1 MHENT
6 TSMKAEA
13 TTILMELRRCQN
25 LNLHDIILENDSL
38 DLRKINTDK
47 WKIPW
52 QLTIQ
57 IEEIKQ
63 LIRQLQIMNK
73 HLFREANQLVD
84 KLANVVLDQPIT
96 LVVDNFSQLPI
107 ECRKLL
113 NSDTAQ
119 ISNLRIRAR

>member
-107 ECRKLL
+107 KCRKLL

>member
-1 MHENT
+1 
-6 TSMKAEA
+6 
-13 TTILMELRRCQN
+13 
-25 LNLHDIILENDSL
+25 
-38 DLRKINTDK
+38 
-47 WKIPW
+47 
-52 QLTIQ
+52 
-57 IEEIKQ
+57 
-63 LIRQLQIMNK
+63 MNK

>member
-63 LIRQLQIMNK
+63 LIRQLQIMIK

-84 KLANVVLDQPIT
+84 KLANVVFDQQIPQLLIIFH
-96 LVVDNFSQLPI
+96 NFQQNV
-107 ECRKLL
+107 E
-113 NSDTAQ
+113 NY
-119 ISNLRIRAR
+119 